1 MSRSALLPP
10 NPEAV
15 RRAVEIALE
24 EDGARRDL
32 TTQAIVPA
40 DQRGQA
46 VFLAR
51 APGVLAGMP
60 VVVAV
65 FAALDA
71 AVTVKPLLP
80 ESAGFESGS
89 QLARVEGPLASI
101 LSGERVALNFLQRL
115 CGIATSTRAL
125 VDAVKGLRVAIADTR
140 KTAPGLRALERYAVR
155 AGGGRNHRFNLSD
168 GILLKD
174 NHLAAAQARGL
185 SIQETIQETRRTAP
199 HSLRVEIEV
208 TTVDEALEALAGG
221 AEVLLLD
228 NMQPEE
234 MRRVADQAHGRA
246 LVEASGGITLE
257 TVREV
262 AETGV
267 DIISAGSL
275 THSAPAID
283 ISLEVE
289 PT

>member
-1 MSRSALLPP
+1 MCPSQLLPP
-10 NPEAV
+10 DPEAV
-15 RRAVEIALE
+15 RRAVMVALE
-24 EDGARRDL
+24 EDGASRDV
-32 TTQAIVPA
+32 TTQAIVPPG
-40 DQRGQA
+40 QRGRA
-46 VFLAR
+46 LFLAK

-60 VVVAV
+60 VVRAV
-65 FAALDA
+65 FTALDA
-71 AVTVKPLLP
+71 SVAVEPLLA
-80 ESAGFESGS
+80 EGARFQEGAE
-89 QLARVEGPLASI
+89 LARVEGPLASI
-101 LSGERVALNFLQRL
+101 LSGERVALNFLQRM
-115 CGIATSTRAL
+115 CGIAARTRAM
-125 VDAVKGLRVAIADTR
+125 VDAAEDLGVAIADTR

-155 AGGGRNHRFNLSD
+155 AGGGRNHRFNLAD

-185 SIQETIQETRRTAP
+185 SIQEIIQETRLTAP

-228 NMQPEE
+228 NMPPDE
-234 MRRVADQAHGRA
+234 MRRVADLARGRA

-257 TVREV
+257 NVRAV
-262 AETGV
+262 AETGI

-289 PT
+289 TP